1 MCTGETP
8 AKPVG
13 DAGLLAP
20 SGEERQFRA
29 VAAHAILSEVFGL
42 PADIVDGSFHDGD
55 PFRGSRF
62 LTDQRIP
69 AVVKLPVDFRAEQ
82 CRVFC
87 PFTRAPD
94 AVAADTHALELVAG
108 RVKDVVADI
117 DFFVSHH
124 LSGFK
129 INERCGHKKKM
140 MMKINYCIYRIIV
153 FLPENNAFA

>member
-29 VAAHAILSEVFGL
+29 VAAHAILAEVFGL
-42 PADIVDGSFHDGD
+42 PADIVGGGLHDGD
-55 PFRGSRF
+55 PFRGGRF

-69 AVVKLPVDFRAEQ
+69 AVVKLPVDFGAEQ

-94 AVAADTHALELVAG
+94 AVAADTHAFEFVAG
-108 RVKDVVADI
+108 RVNDVVTYI
-117 DFFVSHH
+117 HFFVAHH
-124 LSGFK
+124 LRGSE
-129 INERCGHKKKM
+129 IDEWCCHRKK
-140 MMKINYCIYRIIV
+140 
-153 FLPENNAFA
+153 

>member
-29 VAAHAILSEVFGL
+29 VAAHAILAEVFGL
-42 PADIVDGSFHDGD
+42 PADMVGGGFHDGN
-55 PFRGSRF
+55 PLCGCGIFS
-62 LTDQRIP
+62 DQRIP
-69 AVVKLPVDFRAEQ
+69 AVVKLAIDFRAEQ

-94 AVAADTHALELVAG
+94 TVAADTHALELVAG

-129 INERCGHKKKM
+129 INERCGHKKK
-140 MMKINYCIYRIIV
+140 
-153 FLPENNAFA
+153 